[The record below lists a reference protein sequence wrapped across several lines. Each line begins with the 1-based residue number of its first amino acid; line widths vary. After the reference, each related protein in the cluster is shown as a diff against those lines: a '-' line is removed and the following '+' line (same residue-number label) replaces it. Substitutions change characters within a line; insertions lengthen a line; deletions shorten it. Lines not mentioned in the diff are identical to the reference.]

1 VTMKKASSLSW
12 AMAMFIVVTAGPAS
26 AAMEIRRINFN
37 PDGRDSATNSH
48 LNREY
53 IYLVNTG
60 PQAQQLRGWKLFDRG
75 REHVYRFGALHLEPG
90 DTIHL
95 RSGRGN
101 DGAPVC
107 EVGGSCPENTHY
119 DFYWGLTE
127 YAWDNGGDRATL
139 INDAGSVVDRCRYG
153 ASASD
158 PKRC

>member
-1 VTMKKASSLSW
+1 MNKTILLVLVLVI
-12 AMAMFIVVTAGPAS
+12 FIVVAADPAS

-60 PQAQQLRGWKLFDRG
+60 PRAEQLRGWKLFDRG
-75 REHVYRFGALHLEPG
+75 RDHVYRFGALYLEPG
-90 DTIHL
+90 DTIRL

-101 DGAPVC
+101 DGAGVC
-107 EVGGSCPENTHY
+107 EVGGPCPENTHY
-119 DFYWGLTE
+119 DVYWGLTE
-127 YAWDNGGDRATL
+127 YVWDNGGDRATL
-139 INDAGSVVDRCRYG
+139 TDDAGTVVDRCRYG
-153 ASASD
+153 ASASN